1 MAKGKEQ
8 KSLLIPSFPCETCC
22 NSRIFPILYKFVS
35 FTLTDTT
42 NHILRFFCVV
52 NAHFLVRVASLW
64 LRYEALLQWSP
75 NSSVESRGALSP
87 RVVLV
92 VLPQH
97 KHTTL
102 ILGILAQGWWNFS
115 QPRWSLTQFRACKSH
130 QRCFGSDLPS
140 LELQECLEPLWP
152 FRLAPFIIV
161 PVGFGITKSQLCF
174 ISQNPF
180 YLLKA
185 DVERGRPARGQGLNP
200 LLPYICVYRF
210 RNAGFGTEFDC
221 VCSTHTYDVFTF

>member
-35 FTLTDTT
+35 FTLTGTT

-52 NAHFLVRVASLW
+52 NYHFLVRVASLW

-97 KHTTL
+97 KHITL
-102 ILGILAQGWWNFS
+102 ILGILAQGWWNFPAPLES
-115 QPRWSLTQFRACKSH
+115 DPNQSMQKPPEMFWQWFTIPRAAGVPGTA
-130 QRCFGSDLPS
+130 
-140 LELQECLEPLWP
+140 
-152 FRLAPFIIV
+152 LAF
-161 PVGFGITKSQLCF
+161 PVG
-174 ISQNPF
+174 
-180 YLLKA
+180 
-185 DVERGRPARGQGLNP
+185 P
-200 LLPYICVYRF
+200 LHH
-210 RNAGFGTEFDC
+210 
-221 VCSTHTYDVFTF
+221 CSCTIWDH

>member
-1 MAKGKEQ
+1 MHYCSEA
-8 KSLLIPSFPCETCC
+8 
-22 NSRIFPILYKFVS
+22 PILLSRVGE
-35 FTLTDTT
+35 
-42 NHILRFFCVV
+42 RFLPGWC
-52 NAHFLVRVASLW
+52 LLPCLSTSTPRWSLGFW
-64 LRYEALLQWSP
+64 
-75 NSSVESRGALSP
+75 
-87 RVVLV
+87 
-92 VLPQH
+92 H
-97 KHTTL
+97 KVGET
-102 ILGILAQGWWNFS
+102 S
-115 QPRWSLTQFRACKSH
+115 QPRWSLTQIRACKSH

-140 LELQECLEPLWP
+140 LELQECLEQLWP

-221 VCSTHTYDVFTF
+221 VCSTHTCDVFTF